1 MLQVGFIRD
10 HKEEVISRLSKRID
24 DPEKIVNDILS
35 LDISR
40 RDTQTQ
46 LDNISSELNII
57 SKEIGTLF
65 KSGQSKK
72 ATVLKQKTQVL
83 KEQKSVL
90 TELLN
95 NTTTNLN
102 NLLYQTPNLP
112 HSLVPEGNSDKD
124 NEEVFRSGETPDLND
139 DALPHWE
146 LAKKFDIIDFELVN
160 KITGAGFPVYKAHS
174 YNT

>member
-72 ATVLKQKTQVL
+72 ATRFKT
-83 KEQKSVL
+83 K
-90 TELLN
+90 
-95 NTTTNLN
+95 NTRF
-102 NLLYQTPNLP
+102 
-112 HSLVPEGNSDKD
+112 E
-124 NEEVFRSGETPDLND
+124 R
-139 DALPHWE
+139 
-146 LAKKFDIIDFELVN
+146 AKKCID
-160 KITGAGFPVYKAHS
+160 
-174 YNT
+174 